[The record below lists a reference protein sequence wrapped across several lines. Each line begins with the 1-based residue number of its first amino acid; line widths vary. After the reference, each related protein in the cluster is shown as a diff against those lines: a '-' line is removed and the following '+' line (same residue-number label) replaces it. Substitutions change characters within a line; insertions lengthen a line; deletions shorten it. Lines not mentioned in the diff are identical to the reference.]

1 MPKDH
6 TLLTQEFFLLRF
18 RDKLAMYGMD
28 VAVAHKKVITI
39 SDKTKKARTLRGV
52 PAYWGESKNS
62 RGVRS

>member
-18 RDKLAMYGMD
+18 LDKLLMYGMD
-28 VAVAHKKVITI
+28 VAVAHEKLITL

-62 RGVRS
+62 RGVRT